1 MHDSWKPIYFGV
13 KRSTVKVTR
22 HKKQCRRG
30 FLHSCECWLLVIVV
44 DDSSGCVCDSGGD
57 DAYDN
62 DNGGDGINNI
72 SSTRA

>member
-1 MHDSWKPIYFGV
+1 MTRENPYILGSNGQ
-13 KRSTVKVTR
+13 RSRSRGT
-22 HKKQCRRG
+22 KKQCRRG